1 MLLDPDLEKMAV
13 QSRQKLVQ
21 EFADKHANLR
31 ERVRRVSVDAAR
43 EISDEMNCPL
53 QVAMVAY
60 LLDMDGITTRRKA
73 VQLLT
78 AELHRRESIGEGV
91 PNLPGNVQEFAVDE
105 GRWINYIYGSFT
117 REFELKVRE
126 LANLESVLDEN
137 DLPVEKAI
145 SLMNARIKMAEAF
158 VLPVV
163 QAWFKDHNK
172 GTSDDLLLFL
182 GPPVTGWREKT
193 IRGKLRR
200 MKKRNQALFRKLCYV
215 ISAASDSMTMDL
227 YTGRVDTLVE
237 ELDAEIK
244 DLSERAVA
252 HLILHMA
259 PRPIGARGDRSR
271 FVEVGTASTRGN
283 KAEPDMTSPFD
294 FLERDIR
301 LARRR
306 DGEDR
311 DNYIKERISRVL
323 RVLKYQGNDPI
334 SSVEQCASEVME
346 RFKLDII
353 NLDEE
358 IDNLKQGFADVSP
371 DEYDAHATILVHQF
385 VDSHVFTGRTQ
396 S

>member
-1 MLLDPDLEKMAV
+1 MLLEPDLEKLAV

-60 LLDMDGITTRRKA
+60 LLDMDGITSRRKA

-78 AELHRRESIGEGV
+78 TELHRRESIGEGI

-105 GRWINYIYGSFT
+105 GRWINYIYGSFI

-126 LANLESVLDEN
+126 LANLESVLDE
-137 DLPVEKAI
+137 DELPVEQAI

-172 GTSDDLLLFL
+172 GTSDDLLVFL
-182 GPPVTGWREKT
+182 GPAVTGWKENT

-200 MKKRNQALFRKLCYV
+200 MKKRNQALFRKLSY
-215 ISAASDSMTMDL
+215 IITNASDSMTMDL
-227 YTGRVDTLVE
+227 YTGRVNKLIE
-237 ELDAEIK
+237 ELDTEIA
-244 DLSERAVA
+244 DISERAVA

-259 PRPIGARGDRSR
+259 PRPTGARGDRSR
-271 FVEVGTASTRGN
+271 FVEIGTASTRGN
-283 KAEPDMTSPFD
+283 KAEPDMASPFD

-306 DGEDR
+306 DGDDR
-311 DNYIKERISRVL
+311 DTYIKERISRVL
-323 RVLKYQGNDPI
+323 RVLKYQGNDPVT
-334 SSVEQCASEVME
+334 SVEQCASEITE
-346 RFKLDII
+346 RF
-353 NLDEE
+353 NLDTISVDDEVE
-358 IDNLKQGFADVSP
+358 KLKDGFAEVSP
-371 DEYDAHATILVHQF
+371 EEYSTQATILVHQF
-385 VDSHVFTGRTQ
+385 IDTHIFTG
-396 S
+396 